1 MKYNMESFVT
11 IGRKIHL
18 YLSFEVKENMRRH
31 IEKSIMQ
38 IKIKFALL
46 SILLLL
52 TTTGYSQYFGQN
64 KPKYESQNFTV
75 LTTPHFD
82 IYHYMRDRDQL
93 EKLAQWTEQWYDMH
107 QEVFRDTFSQR
118 NPFILYKIG
127 RASCR
132 GGGETCGAMG

>member
-18 YLSFEVKENMRRH
+18 YLSFEVKENMRRY

-46 SILLLL
+46 SIVLLLP
-52 TTTGYSQYFGQN
+52 TTGYSQYFGQN
-64 KPKYESQNFTV
+64 KPTYESQNFTI

-82 IYHYMRDRDQL
+82 IFHFMRYRDL
-93 EKLAQWTEQWYDMH
+93 LKKL
-107 QEVFRDTFSQR
+107 V
-118 NPFILYKIG
+118 K
-127 RASCR
+127 
-132 GGGETCGAMG
+132 